1 MIRFQITGHTEL
13 AKALQ
18 GLSAK
23 VAQGVA
29 MQAMEVAVQPVVE
42 AARNLTPVGETGELK
57 RSIGFAVRQY
67 RKGRLTFGVV
77 GPRRGFGVPDES
89 TKTGMTD
96 PANYA
101 HLVEY
106 GHAVAGNAA
115 GWVEA
120 KPFMRPAWDA
130 TAPTVMKLLGQE
142 LGAGIEAA
150 AAIGA
155 KRAAGFAKRAGV
167 RAARAKARAAS
178 ASPDFVPPVNT

>member
-1 MIRFQITGHTEL
+1 MIRFQITGATEI

-18 GLSAK
+18 GLSSK
-23 VAQGVA
+23 IAQGIA
-29 MQAMEVAVQPVVE
+29 MAAMETAVQPVVD

-77 GPRRGFGVPDES
+77 GPRRGFGVADAS
-89 TKTGMTD
+89 TKTGTTD

-106 GHAVAGNAA
+106 GHAIDGNVA

-120 KPFMRPAWDA
+120 KPFMRPAWDT

-150 AAIGA
+150 AAVEA
-155 KRAAGFAKRAGV
+155 QKRNGIAKRAGI
-167 RAARAKARAAS
+167 RAARARAQAV
-178 ASPDFVPPVNT
+178 ALGAPV